1 MTGKH
6 PVVNRFR
13 TRRAPNLNPVRS
25 WNLKTADPKL
35 SFRVVLSVEFP
46 CYHSN
51 IRLSAFRVV
60 KPKTFPQEGPP

>member
-6 PVVNRFR
+6 RVVNSPC
-13 TRRAPNLNPVRS
+13 TTNPKWS
-25 WNLKTADPKL
+25 WIFETADPKL
-35 SFRVVLSVEFP
+35 SLRVVPSVVLP

-60 KPKTFPQEGPP
+60 KPKTVFRRGPHDP